1 MILVGRDL
9 SPFVRRTA
17 TVLNLLGLPY
27 ERRTL
32 NTNDDADELRKYNPL
47 GRVPALLLDAEAL
60 IDSAAIID
68 YALEIGDTEHQLLA
82 AAGPQR
88 RHVLQLSAIAT
99 GAMEKGV
106 ASAYEVANRPKELVH
121 KPYREK
127 LQLQALAGLLAL
139 DKQAPSAGWFG
150 GASPNLADVNAVV
163 AYDFAGIVAPEIAK
177 RISGPLAALSDRAN
191 ATDAFARTR
200 WGKPNPLG

>member
-1 MILVGRDL
+1 MILIGRDL

-17 TVLNLLGLPY
+17 TVLNLLGLSY

-32 NTNDDADELRKYNPL
+32 NTNDDADELRTYNPL
-47 GRVPALLLDAEAL
+47 GRVPALLLESEAL

-68 YALEIGDTEHQLLA
+68 YVLEVGDPDNRLLA
-82 AAGPQR
+82 ATGAER
-88 RHVLQLSAIAT
+88 RHTLQLSAIAT

-127 LQLQALAGLLAL
+127 LQRQALAGLVAL

-150 GASPNLADVNAVV
+150 GKSPNLADVNAVV
-163 AYDFAGIVAPEIAK
+163 AYDFMGIVAPEIAN

-191 ATDAFARTR
+191 GTDAFAKTR